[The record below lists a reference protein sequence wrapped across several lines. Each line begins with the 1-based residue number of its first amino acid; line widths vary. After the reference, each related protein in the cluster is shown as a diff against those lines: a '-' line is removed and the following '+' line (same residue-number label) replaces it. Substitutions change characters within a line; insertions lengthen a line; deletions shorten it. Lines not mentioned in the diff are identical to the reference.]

1 MTVFAKSHHC
11 HSFDHPDKIVVLLL
25 VVRRKRV
32 MTGSGGK
39 IELASESLAQKGAFF
54 HRKYS
59 SGHWCYTAKSGQ
71 EWCEWSERSSQ
82 IGLARH
88 QTVSMDP

>member
-54 HRKYS
+54 SQKILQRPLVLY
-59 SGHWCYTAKSGQ
+59 
-71 EWCEWSERSSQ
+71 SQ
-82 IGLARH
+82 IWARM
-88 QTVSMDP
+88 V

>member
-1 MTVFAKSHHC
+1 MTWQFLDCLWRLALIQMTVFAKSHHC

-54 HRKYS
+54 
-59 SGHWCYTAKSGQ
+59 TENTPAA
-71 EWCEWSERSSQ
+71 
-82 IGLARH
+82 IPAFLA
-88 QTVSMDP
+88 